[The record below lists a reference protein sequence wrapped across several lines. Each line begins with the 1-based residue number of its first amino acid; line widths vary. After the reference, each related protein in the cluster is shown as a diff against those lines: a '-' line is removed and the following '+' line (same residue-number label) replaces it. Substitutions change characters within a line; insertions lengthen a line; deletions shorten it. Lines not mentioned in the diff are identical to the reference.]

1 MIARRGV
8 HLLEVLLARERD
20 RSSPR
25 QLPSPE
31 QEADRDLDLVGVIR
45 RFYEKGR
52 WQRSRTA
59 SRDGSQGWPPVERG
73 GSDRAGQAP
82 TSVGATSPSL
92 EGLTMSYS
100 LECAESLED
109 ILVLAANYAT

>member
-8 HLLEVLLARERD
+8 HLLEALLARERD
-20 RSSPR
+20 RSSPKH
-25 QLPSPE
+25 LPSPE
-31 QEADRDLDLVGVIR
+31 QDADRDLDLVGVIR
-45 RFYEKGR
+45 SFCEKGR

-59 SRDGSQGWPPVERG
+59 SRDGSQGWPPVDRGSSERN
-73 GSDRAGQAP
+73 AQAQTP
-82 TSVGATSPSL
+82 VGVTSPTL
-92 EGLTMSYS
+92 ERLSMSYG